1 VRAARPIPRRTPAVS
16 PCVSTLCDLV
26 GVRLPPREL
35 ARLGRVDALLRS
47 VPAPPAAPV
56 RVREASYP
64 HVVTPSDEALL
75 AGLGTGEREAAA
87 AFVRRFQG
95 RVYGLAL
102 TIVRDRGLAE
112 DVAQET
118 FVRAWRNAEAYD
130 ARRGRVATWLLA
142 IARNLA
148 IDATRRR
155 TPRPDDPDAVVAR
168 LELAGRQAEPGS
180 ELAPDERA
188 RLRGAISALPAEQ
201 RRALVLAAYLG
212 RTAQEI
218 SDLDGVALGTVKWR
232 IRTAMLKLR
241 EDLEEP
247 HVA

>member
-1 VRAARPIPRRTPAVS
+1 MLGVRPIPQRSPAVFPS
-16 PCVSTLCDLV
+16 VSTLCDLV
-26 GVRLPPREL
+26 GVRLPPPEL
-35 ARLGRVDALLRS
+35 ARLGRIDALLRS
-47 VPAPPAAPV
+47 VPAPPAAPP
-56 RVREASYP
+56 RRASYP

-102 TIVRDRGLAE
+102 TIVHDRGIAE

-130 ARRGRVATWLLA
+130 ARRGRVVTWLLA

-155 TPRPDDPDAVVAR
+155 TPRPADPEAVVSQ
-168 LELAGRQAEPGS
+168 LELAGRQVEPS
-180 ELAPDERA
+180 PETAPDER
-188 RLRGAISALPAEQ
+188 LRAAISALPAEQ

-218 SDLDGVALGTVKWR
+218 SDLDGVPLGTVKWR

-241 EDLEEP
+241 GQLEER
-247 HVA
+247 HAS

>member
-1 VRAARPIPRRTPAVS
+1 
-16 PCVSTLCDLV
+16 VSTLCDLV
-26 GVRLPPREL
+26 GVRLPPLEL

-47 VPAPPAAPV
+47 VPAPPAAPP
-56 RVREASYP
+56 RRASYP
-64 HVVTPSDEALL
+64 EVVTPSDEALL

-102 TIVRDRGLAE
+102 TIVRDRGIAE

-118 FVRAWRNAEAYD
+118 FVRAWRNADAYD
-130 ARRGRVATWLLA
+130 ARRGRVVTWLLA

-155 TPRPDDPDAVVAR
+155 TPRPTDPEAVVSQ
-168 LELAGRQAEPGS
+168 LELAGRQAEPIH
-180 ELAPDERA
+180 ETVPDER
-188 RLRGAISALPAEQ
+188 LRAAISALPAEQ

-218 SDLDGVALGTVKWR
+218 SDLDAVPLGTVKWR

-241 EDLEEP
+241 GQLEER
-247 HVA
+247 HAS

>member
-1 VRAARPIPRRTPAVS
+1 
-16 PCVSTLCDLV
+16 VSTLCDLV
-26 GVRLPPREL
+26 GVRLPPLEL
-35 ARLGRVDALLRS
+35 ARLGRIDALLRS
-47 VPAPPAAPV
+47 VPAPPAAPAL
-56 RVREASYP
+56 RASYP

-75 AGLGTGEREAAA
+75 AGLGTGEREAAE

-102 TIVRDRGLAE
+102 TIVRDRGIAE

-130 ARRGRVATWLLA
+130 ARRGRVVTWLLA

-155 TPRPDDPDAVVAR
+155 SPRPEDPEAVVSQ
-168 LELAGRQAEPGS
+168 LERAGRQAEPS
-180 ELAPDERA
+180 PEDPPDER
-188 RLRGAISALPAEQ
+188 LRAALSALPAEQ

-218 SDLDGVALGTVKWR
+218 SALDGVPLGTVKWR

-241 EDLEEP
+241 SELEEP
-247 HVA
+247 HAS

>member
-1 VRAARPIPRRTPAVS
+1 MRGRRPIPRPAPAVFPS
-16 PCVSTLCDLV
+16 VSTLCDLV
-26 GVRLPPREL
+26 SVRLPPLEL

-47 VPAPPAAPV
+47 VPAPPAAPAL
-56 RVREASYP
+56 RASYP
-64 HVVTPSDEALL
+64 HVMTPSDEALL

-102 TIVRDRGLAE
+102 TIVRDRGIAE

-130 ARRGRVATWLLA
+130 ARRGRVLTWLLA
-142 IARNLA
+142 IARNVA

-155 TPRPDDPDAVVAR
+155 TPRPADPEAVVSQ
-168 LELAGRQAEPGS
+168 LERAGRQAEPGP
-180 ELAPDERA
+180 ENPVDER
-188 RLRGAISALPAEQ
+188 LRAALFALPAEQ
-201 RRALVLAAYLG
+201 RRALVLAAYLE

-218 SDLDGVALGTVKWR
+218 SDLDGVPLGTVKWR

-241 EDLEEP
+241 SELEEP
-247 HVA
+247 HAS

>member
-1 VRAARPIPRRTPAVS
+1 M
-16 PCVSTLCDLV
+16 STVCDLV
-26 GVRLPPREL
+26 GVRLPPLEQ

-47 VPAPPAAPV
+47 VPAPPAARP
-56 RVREASYP
+56 RRASYP

-102 TIVRDRGLAE
+102 TIVRDRGIAE

-130 ARRGRVATWLLA
+130 ARRGRVLTWLLA

-155 TPRPDDPDAVVAR
+155 TPRPEDPDAVVSQ
-168 LELAGRQAEPGS
+168 LERAGRQAEPS
-180 ELAPDERA
+180 PEDPPDER
-188 RLRGAISALPAEQ
+188 LRAALSALPAEQ
-201 RRALVLAAYLG
+201 RRPLVLAAYLG

-218 SDLDGVALGTVKWR
+218 SALDGVPLGTVKWR

-241 EDLEEP
+241 SELEEP
-247 HVA
+247 HA